1 MQENQTI
8 PFKCPKCQAPINVNE
23 ALYKQIESENQSRF
37 LAQQREFE
45 KEVNEKRA
53 QYQSHFKALEQKE
66 EALKERER
74 EQQAQF
80 DDAVKQASALALQ
93 DERAKIIEEARK
105 NAFLEQQKGLELL
118 QKELDE
124 KSKQV
129 QELHQKEAEIERLKR
144 ENNEAESRLK
154 AENEK
159 KLNEKLDLERE
170 KIEKALHEK
179 NELKFKQQEEQ
190 LEMLRNELKN
200 AQRKA
205 ELSSQQFQGEVQE
218 LAIEE
223 FLKQKFPLDS
233 VEEIKKGQRGGDC
246 IQVVHTREFQNC
258 GKIYYE
264 SKRTKEFQKAWVEK
278 LKSDMREIGADVGVI
293 VSEALPKEMERM
305 GLFEGVWVC
314 SFEEFKGLSA
324 VLREGVIQVSLAKKS
339 QENKGD
345 KVNLL
350 YHYLTSSEFSMQVN
364 AIIEGFEQLRADL
377 ESEKR
382 AMARIWKSR
391 EKQMEK
397 VFEGTINMYGS
408 IKGIAGNVIG
418 QVKALELGYDGE
430 ELEEDNSRRKY
441 ER

>member
-1 MQENQTI
+1 MQENQTR
-8 PFKCPKCQAPINVNE
+8 PFICPKCQEPIDVNE
-23 ALYKQIESENQSRF
+23 ALYKQIEQENQSRF
-37 LAQQREFE
+37 LAQQKAFE

-74 EQQAQF
+74 EQKAQF

-118 QKELDE
+118 QKELEE

-129 QELHQKEAEIERLKR
+129 QQLHQKEAEIERLKR

-205 ELSSQQFQGEVQE
+205 ELSSQQLQGEVQE

-233 VEEIKKGQRGGDC
+233 IEEIKKGQRGGDC

-314 SFEEFKGLSA
+314 SFEEFKGLST

-345 KVNLL
+345 KVDLL

-408 IKGIAGNVIG
+408 IKGIVGNTIG
-418 QVKALELGYDGE
+418 QVKALELGYD
-430 ELEEDNSRRKY
+430 EEDL
-441 ER
+441 ED

>member
-1 MQENQTI
+1 MQENQTR
-8 PFKCPKCQAPINVNE
+8 PFICPKCQEPIDVNE
-23 ALYKQIESENQSRF
+23 ALYKQIEQENQNKF
-37 LAQQREFE
+37 LAQQKAFE

-53 QYQSHFKALEQKE
+53 QYHTHLKMLEQKE
-66 EALKERER
+66 EALKERAK

-80 DDAVKQASALALQ
+80 DDAVKQASVLALQ

-223 FLKQKFPLDS
+223 FLRQKFPLDS

-324 VLREGVIQVSLAKKS
+324 VLREGVIQVGLAKKS

-345 KVNLL
+345 KMDLL

-377 ESEKR
+377 EGEKR

-391 EKQMEK
+391 EKQIDK

-408 IKGIAGNVIG
+408 IKGIAGNAIG
-418 QVKALELGYDGE
+418 QVKALELGYDE
-430 ELEEDNSRRKY
+430 RDLED
-441 ER
+441 

>member
-1 MQENQTI
+1 MQENQTR
-8 PFKCPKCQAPINVNE
+8 PFICPKCQEPIDVNE
-23 ALYKQIESENQSRF
+23 ALYKQIEQENQNKF
-37 LAQQREFE
+37 LAQQKEFE

-53 QYQSHFKALEQKE
+53 QYLSDLKNLEQKE
-66 EALKERER
+66 EALKERAK

-80 DDAVKQASALALQ
+80 DEAVKQASALALQ

-129 QELHQKEAEIERLKR
+129 QELHQKEVEIERLKR

-159 KLNEKLDLERE
+159 KLNEKLETERE

-205 ELSSQQFQGEVQE
+205 ELSSQQLQGEVQE

-233 VEEIKKGQRGGDC
+233 IEEIKKGQRGGDC

-264 SKRTKEFQKAWVEK
+264 SKRTKDFQKAWVEK

-345 KVNLL
+345 KVDLL

-391 EKQMEK
+391 EKQIDK

-408 IKGIAGNVIG
+408 IKGIAGNAIG
-418 QVKALELGYDGE
+418 QVKALELGYD
-430 ELEEDNSRRKY
+430 EEDL
-441 ER
+441 ED

>member
-1 MQENQTI
+1 MQENQIT
-8 PFKCPKCQAPINVNE
+8 CPKCQTLIDVRE
-23 ALYKQIESENQSRF
+23 ALYKQIELENQSRF
-37 LAQQREFE
+37 LAQQKEFE

-53 QYQSHFKALEQKE
+53 QYHTHLKMLEQKE
-66 EALKERER
+66 EALKEREK

-80 DDAVKQASALALQ
+80 DEAVKQASALALQ

-170 KIEKALHEK
+170 RIEKALHEK

-305 GLFEGVWVC
+305 GLLEGVWVC

-430 ELEEDNSRRKY
+430 DLED
-441 ER
+441 

>member
-1 MQENQTI
+1 MQENQTR
-8 PFKCPKCQAPINVNE
+8 PFICPKCQEPIDVNE
-23 ALYKQIESENQSRF
+23 ALYKQIERENQNKF
-37 LAQQREFE
+37 LAQQKAFE

-53 QYQSHFKALEQKE
+53 QYQSYFKNLEQKE
-66 EALKERER
+66 EALKEREK
-74 EQQAQF
+74 EQKAKF
-80 DDAVKQASALALQ
+80 DEAVKQASALALQ

-205 ELSSQQFQGEVQE
+205 ELSSQQLQGEVQE

-223 FLKQKFPLDS
+223 FLKQKFPLDI

-345 KVNLL
+345 KVDLL

-397 VFEGTINMYGS
+397 VFESTINMYGS
-408 IKGIAGNVIG
+408 IKGIAGNAIG

-430 ELEEDNSRRKY
+430 DLED
-441 ER
+441 

>member
-23 ALYKQIESENQSRF
+23 ALYKQIERENQNKF
-37 LAQQREFE
+37 LAQQKEFE
-45 KEVNEKRA
+45 KEMNEKRV
-53 QYQSHFKALEQKE
+53 QYQSYFKNLEQKE
-66 EALKERER
+66 EALKEREK

-80 DDAVKQASALALQ
+80 DEAVKQASALALQ

-408 IKGIAGNVIG
+408 IKGIAGNAIG
-418 QVKALELGYDGE
+418 QVKALELGYDEGD
-430 ELEEDNSRRKY
+430 LED
-441 ER
+441 

>member
-1 MQENQTI
+1 MQENQTR
-8 PFKCPKCQAPINVNE
+8 PFICPNCQVPIDVNE
-23 ALYKQIESENQSRF
+23 ALYKQIEQENQSRF
-37 LAQQREFE
+37 LAQQKAFE
-45 KEVNEKRA
+45 KEMNEKRA
-53 QYQSHFKALEQKE
+53 QYQSHSKALKQKE

-74 EQQAQF
+74 EQKAQF

-129 QELHQKEAEIERLKR
+129 QQLHQKEAEIERLKR

-170 KIEKALHEK
+170 RIEKALHEK

-223 FLKQKFPLDS
+223 FLRQKFPLDS

-324 VLREGVIQVSLAKKS
+324 VLREGVIQVGLAKKS

-345 KVNLL
+345 KMDLL

-391 EKQMEK
+391 EKQIDK

-408 IKGIAGNVIG
+408 IKGIVGNTIG
-418 QVKALELGYDGE
+418 QVKALELGYD
-430 ELEEDNSRRKY
+430 EEDL
-441 ER
+441 ED

>member
-8 PFKCPKCQAPINVNE
+8 PFKCPNCQAPINVNE
-23 ALYKQIESENQSRF
+23 ALYKQIELENQSRF
-37 LAQQREFE
+37 LAQQKEFE
-45 KEVNEKRA
+45 KEVKEKRA
-53 QYQSHFKALEQKE
+53 QYQSHFKMLEQKE
-66 EALKERER
+66 EALKEQER
-74 EQQAQF
+74 EQKAKF

-159 KLNEKLDLERE
+159 KMNEKLETERE
-170 KIEKALHEK
+170 RIEKALHEK

-218 LAIEE
+218 LAIEK
-223 FLKQKFPLDS
+223 FLRQKFPLDCI
-233 VEEIKKGQRGGDC
+233 EEIKKGQRGGDC

-350 YHYLTSSEFSMQVN
+350 YHYLTSSEFSMQVS
-364 AIIEGFEQLRADL
+364 AIIEGFEQLRAEL
-377 ESEKR
+377 ENEKR

-408 IKGIAGNVIG
+408 IKGIMGNAIWK
-418 QVKALELGYDGE
+418 VKALELGYDGE
-430 ELEEDNSRRKY
+430 DLED
-441 ER
+441 

>member
-1 MQENQTI
+1 MQENQTHS
-8 PFKCPKCQAPINVNE
+8 FKCPNCQVVIDVNE
-23 ALYKQIESENQSRF
+23 ALYKQIELENQSRF
-37 LAQQREFE
+37 LAQQKEFE
-45 KEVNEKRA
+45 KEVKEKRA
-53 QYQSHFKALEQKE
+53 QYQSHFKMLEQKE
-66 EALKERER
+66 EALKEQER
-74 EQQAQF
+74 EQKAKF

-129 QELHQKEAEIERLKR
+129 QELHQKEAEIEKLKR

-159 KLNEKLDLERE
+159 KLNEKLETERE
-170 KIEKALHEK
+170 RIEKALHEK

-223 FLKQKFPLDS
+223 FLRQKFPLDCI
-233 VEEIKKGQRGGDC
+233 EEIKKGQRGGDC

-264 SKRTKEFQKAWVEK
+264 SKRTKEFQKAWIEK

-293 VSEALPKEMERM
+293 VSEVLPKEMERM

-350 YHYLTSSEFSMQVN
+350 YHYLTSSEFSMQVS
-364 AIIEGFEQLRADL
+364 AIIEGFEQLRAEL
-377 ESEKR
+377 EKEKN

-391 EKQMEK
+391 EKQIEK

-408 IKGIAGNVIG
+408 IKGIMGNAIG
-418 QVKALELGYDGE
+418 QVKALEFGYDGE
-430 ELEEDNSRRKY
+430 DLE
-441 ER
+441 

>member
-1 MQENQTI
+1 MQENQTHS
-8 PFKCPKCQAPINVNE
+8 FKCPNCQVVIDVNE
-23 ALYKQIESENQSRF
+23 ALYKQIELENQSRF
-37 LAQQREFE
+37 LAQQKEFE
-45 KEVNEKRA
+45 KEVKEKRA
-53 QYQSHFKALEQKE
+53 QYQSHFKILEQKE

-74 EQQAQF
+74 EQKAKF

-124 KSKQV
+124 KSKQI

-170 KIEKALHEK
+170 RIEKALHEK

-223 FLKQKFPLDS
+223 FLRQKFPLDCI
-233 VEEIKKGQRGGDC
+233 EEIKKGQRGGDC

-293 VSEALPKEMERM
+293 VSEVLPKEMERM

-314 SFEEFKGLSA
+314 SFEEFKGLST

-350 YHYLTSSEFSMQVN
+350 YHYLTSSEFSMQVS
-364 AIIEGFEQLRADL
+364 AIIEGFEQLRAEL
-377 ESEKR
+377 EKEKN

-408 IKGIAGNVIG
+408 IKGIMGNVIG

-430 ELEEDNSRRKY
+430 DLED
-441 ER
+441 

>member
-1 MQENQTI
+1 MQENQIT
-8 PFKCPKCQAPINVNE
+8 CPKCQTLIDVRE
-23 ALYKQIESENQSRF
+23 ALYKQIELENQSRF
-37 LAQQREFE
+37 LAQQKAFE

-53 QYQSHFKALEQKE
+53 QYHTHLKMLEQKE
-66 EALKERER
+66 EALKERAK

-80 DDAVKQASALALQ
+80 DEAVKQASALALQ

-159 KLNEKLDLERE
+159 KLNEKLELERE

-223 FLKQKFPLDS
+223 FLRQKFPLDS

-305 GLFEGVWVC
+305 GLFDGVWVC

-345 KVNLL
+345 KVDLL

-391 EKQMEK
+391 EKQIDK

-418 QVKALELGYDGE
+418 QVKALELGYDEGD
-430 ELEEDNSRRKY
+430 LED
-441 ER
+441 

>member
-1 MQENQTI
+1 MQENQTR
-8 PFKCPKCQAPINVNE
+8 PFICPKCQEPIDVNE
-23 ALYKQIESENQSRF
+23 ALYKQIERENQSRF
-37 LAQQREFE
+37 LAQQKAFE

-53 QYQSHFKALEQKE
+53 QYQSYFKNLEQKE
-66 EALKERER
+66 EALKEREK
-74 EQQAQF
+74 EQQAKF
-80 DDAVKQASALALQ
+80 DEAVKQASALALQ
-93 DERAKIIEEARK
+93 DEKAKIIEEARK

-129 QELHQKEAEIERLKR
+129 KELHQKEAEIERLKR

-324 VLREGVIQVSLAKKS
+324 VLREGVIQVGLAKKS

-391 EKQMEK
+391 EKQIDK

-408 IKGIAGNVIG
+408 IKGIAGNAIG

-430 ELEEDNSRRKY
+430 DLED
-441 ER
+441 

>member
-1 MQENQTI
+1 MQENQTR
-8 PFKCPKCQAPINVNE
+8 PFICPKCQEPIDVNE
-23 ALYKQIESENQSRF
+23 ALYKQIERENQSRF
-37 LAQQREFE
+37 LAQQKAFE

-53 QYQSHFKALEQKE
+53 QYQSYFKNLEQKE
-66 EALKERER
+66 EALKEREK
-74 EQQAQF
+74 EQQAKF
-80 DDAVKQASALALQ
+80 DEAVKQASALALQ
-93 DERAKIIEEARK
+93 DEKAKIIEEARK

-159 KLNEKLDLERE
+159 KLNEKLETERE
-170 KIEKALHEK
+170 RIEKALHEK

-205 ELSSQQFQGEVQE
+205 ELSSQQLQGEVQE

-223 FLKQKFPLDS
+223 FLRQKFPLDS

-314 SFEEFKGLSA
+314 SFEEFKGLST

-345 KVNLL
+345 KVDLL

-391 EKQMEK
+391 EKQIDK

-408 IKGIAGNVIG
+408 IKGIAGNAIG
-418 QVKALELGYDGE
+418 QVKALELGYD
-430 ELEEDNSRRKY
+430 EEDL
-441 ER
+441 ED

>member
-1 MQENQTI
+1 MQENQI
-8 PFKCPKCQAPINVNE
+8 KCPNCQVLINVNE
-23 ALYKQIESENQSRF
+23 ALLKQIESENQSRF
-37 LAQQREFE
+37 LAQQKEFE

-53 QYQSHFKALEQKE
+53 EYRSHLEELKQKE
-66 EALKERER
+66 EALKEQEK
-74 EQQAQF
+74 EQKAKF
-80 DDAVKQASALALQ
+80 NNAVKQASALALQ
-93 DERAKIIEEARK
+93 DERTKIIEEARK

-159 KLNEKLDLERE
+159 KLNEKLDVERE
-170 KIEKALHEK
+170 RIAKALHEK

-190 LEMLRNELKN
+190 LEMLKNELKN

-223 FLKQKFPLDS
+223 FLRQKFPIDS
-233 VEEIKKGQRGGDC
+233 IEEIKKGQRGGDC

-314 SFEEFKGLSA
+314 SFEEFKGLST
-324 VLREGVIQVSLAKKS
+324 VLREGVIQVGLAKKS

-364 AIIEGFEQLRADL
+364 AIIEGFEQLRVDL

-397 VFEGTINMYGS
+397 VFESTINMYGS
-408 IKGIAGNVIG
+408 IKGIAGNAIG

-430 ELEEDNSRRKY
+430 DLED
-441 ER
+441 

>member
-1 MQENQTI
+1 MQENQTHS
-8 PFKCPKCQAPINVNE
+8 FKCPNCQVVIDVNE
-23 ALYKQIESENQSRF
+23 ALYKQIELENQSRF
-37 LAQQREFE
+37 LAQQKEFE
-45 KEVNEKRA
+45 KEVKEKRV
-53 QYQSHFKALEQKE
+53 QYQSHFKMLEQKE
-66 EALKERER
+66 EALKEQER
-74 EQQAQF
+74 EQKTKF

-159 KLNEKLDLERE
+159 KLNEKLETERE
-170 KIEKALHEK
+170 RIEKALHEK

-223 FLKQKFPLDS
+223 FLRQKFPLDCI
-233 VEEIKKGQRGGDC
+233 EEIKKGQRGGDC

-264 SKRTKEFQKAWVEK
+264 SKRTKEFQKAWIEK

-314 SFEEFKGLSA
+314 SFEEFKGLST

-350 YHYLTSSEFSMQVN
+350 YHYLTSSEFSMQVS
-364 AIIEGFEQLRADL
+364 AIIEGFEQLRAEL
-377 ESEKR
+377 EKEKN

-391 EKQMEK
+391 EKQIDK

-408 IKGIAGNVIG
+408 IKGIMGNAIG
-418 QVKALELGYDGE
+418 QVKALELWYDGE
-430 ELEEDNSRRKY
+430 DLED
-441 ER
+441 

>member
-1 MQENQTI
+1 MQENQIT
-8 PFKCPKCQAPINVNE
+8 CPKCQAPINVNE
-23 ALYKQIESENQSRF
+23 ALYKQIERENQNKF
-37 LAQQREFE
+37 LAQQKEFE

-53 QYQSHFKALEQKE
+53 QYQSYFKNLEQKE
-66 EALKERER
+66 EALKERAK
-74 EQQAQF
+74 EQQAKF
-80 DDAVKQASALALQ
+80 DEAVKQASVLALQ

-223 FLKQKFPLDS
+223 FLRQKFPLDS

-278 LKSDMREIGADVGVI
+278 LKNDMREIGADVGVI

-391 EKQMEK
+391 EKQIDK

-408 IKGIAGNVIG
+408 IKGIAGNAIG
-418 QVKALELGYDGE
+418 QVKALELGYDEG
-430 ELEEDNSRRKY
+430 ELE
-441 ER
+441 

>member
-8 PFKCPKCQAPINVNE
+8 PFKCPNCQAPIDVNE
-23 ALYKQIESENQSRF
+23 ALYKQIELENQSRF
-37 LAQQREFE
+37 LAQQKEFE
-45 KEVNEKRA
+45 KEVNAKRA
-53 QYQSHFKALEQKE
+53 QYQSHFKMLEQKE
-66 EALKERER
+66 EALKEQER
-74 EQQAQF
+74 EQKAKF
-80 DDAVKQASALALQ
+80 DDAVKQASVLALQ

-159 KLNEKLDLERE
+159 KLNEKLETERE
-170 KIEKALHEK
+170 RIEKALHEK

-223 FLKQKFPLDS
+223 FLRQKFPLDCI
-233 VEEIKKGQRGGDC
+233 EEIKKGQRGGDC

-264 SKRTKEFQKAWVEK
+264 SKRTKEFQKAWIEK

-350 YHYLTSSEFSMQVN
+350 YHYLTSSEFSMQVS
-364 AIIEGFEQLRADL
+364 AIIEGFEQLRAEL
-377 ESEKR
+377 ENEKR

-391 EKQMEK
+391 EKQIEK

-408 IKGIAGNVIG
+408 IKGIMGNAIG
-418 QVKALELGYDGE
+418 QVKALGLGYDGE
-430 ELEEDNSRRKY
+430 DLE
-441 ER
+441 

>member
-1 MQENQTI
+1 MQENQIT
-8 PFKCPKCQAPINVNE
+8 CPKCQTLIDVRE
-23 ALYKQIESENQSRF
+23 VLYKQIELENQNKF
-37 LAQQREFE
+37 LAQQKEFE
-45 KEVNEKRA
+45 KEVNAKRA
-53 QYQSHFKALEQKE
+53 QYQSYFKNLEQKE
-66 EALKERER
+66 EALKEREK
-74 EQQAQF
+74 EQQVQF
-80 DDAVKQASALALQ
+80 DEAVKQASTLALQ

-190 LEMLRNELKN
+190 LEILRNELKN

-223 FLKQKFPLDS
+223 FLRQKFPLDS
-233 VEEIKKGQRGGDC
+233 IEEIKKGQRGGDC

-324 VLREGVIQVSLAKKS
+324 VLREGVIQVGLAKKS

-382 AMARIWKSR
+382 AMNKIWKSR
-391 EKQMEK
+391 EKQIDK

-408 IKGIAGNVIG
+408 IKGIAGNTIG
-418 QVKALELGYDGE
+418 QVKALELGYD
-430 ELEEDNSRRKY
+430 EEDL
-441 ER
+441 ED

>member
-1 MQENQTI
+1 MQENQTR
-8 PFKCPKCQAPINVNE
+8 PFICPNCQAPINVNE
-23 ALYKQIESENQSRF
+23 ALYKQIEQENQNKF
-37 LAQQREFE
+37 LAQQKVFE

-53 QYQSHFKALEQKE
+53 QYQSYFKNLEQKE
-66 EALKERER
+66 EALKEREK
-74 EQQAQF
+74 EQQAKF
-80 DDAVKQASALALQ
+80 DEAVKQASALALQ

-159 KLNEKLDLERE
+159 KLNEKLVLERE

-190 LEMLRNELKN
+190 LEILRNELKN

-205 ELSSQQFQGEVQE
+205 ELGSQQLQGEVQE

-223 FLKQKFPLDS
+223 FLIQKFPLDCI
-233 VEEIKKGQRGGDC
+233 EEIKKGYKGGDW

-324 VLREGVIQVSLAKKS
+324 ALREGVIQVSLAKRS

-345 KVNLL
+345 KMGLL

-364 AIIEGFEQLRADL
+364 AIIEAFKQLKADL

-382 AMARIWKSR
+382 AMAGIWKKR
-391 EKQMEK
+391 EKQIDK

-408 IKGIAGNVIG
+408 IKGIAGNAIG
-418 QVKALELGYDGE
+418 QVKALELGYDGD
-430 ELEEDNSRRKY
+430 LED
-441 ER
+441 

>member
-1 MQENQTI
+1 MQENQTR
-8 PFKCPKCQAPINVNE
+8 PFICPKCQEPINVNE
-23 ALYKQIESENQSRF
+23 ALYKQIEQENQNKF
-37 LAQQREFE
+37 LAQQKAFE

-53 QYQSHFKALEQKE
+53 QYQSYFKNLEQKE
-66 EALKERER
+66 EALKERAK

-93 DERAKIIEEARK
+93 DEKAKIIEEARK

-205 ELSSQQFQGEVQE
+205 ELSSQQLQGEVQE

-223 FLKQKFPLDS
+223 FLRQKFPLDCI
-233 VEEIKKGQRGGDC
+233 EEIKKGQRGGDC
-246 IQVVHTREFQNC
+246 IQMVHTREFQNC

-324 VLREGVIQVSLAKKS
+324 VLREGVIQVGLAKKS

-350 YHYLTSSEFSMQVN
+350 YHYLTSSEFSMQVS

-382 AMARIWKSR
+382 AMNRIWKSR

-408 IKGIAGNVIG
+408 IKGIVGNAIG

-430 ELEEDNSRRKY
+430 DLED
-441 ER
+441 

>member
-1 MQENQTI
+1 MQENQIT
-8 PFKCPKCQAPINVNE
+8 CPKCQTLIDVRE
-23 ALYKQIESENQSRF
+23 ALYKQIEQENQNKF
-37 LAQQREFE
+37 LAQQKAFE

-53 QYQSHFKALEQKE
+53 QYHTHLKMLEQKE
-66 EALKERER
+66 EALKERAK

-80 DDAVKQASALALQ
+80 DDAVKQASTLVLQ

-223 FLKQKFPLDS
+223 FLRQKFPLDS

-258 GKIYYE
+258 GRIYYE
-264 SKRTKEFQKAWVEK
+264 SKRTKEFQKTWVEK
-278 LKSDMREIGADVGVI
+278 LKSDMREIGADMGVI

-430 ELEEDNSRRKY
+430 DLE
-441 ER
+441 

>member
-1 MQENQTI
+1 MQENQI
-8 PFKCPKCQAPINVNE
+8 KCPNCQAPINVNE
-23 ALYKQIESENQSRF
+23 ALLKQIESENQSRF
-37 LAQQREFE
+37 LAQQKEFE

-53 QYQSHFKALEQKE
+53 EYRSHLEELKQKE
-66 EALKERER
+66 EALKEQEK
-74 EQQAQF
+74 EQKAKF
-80 DDAVKQASALALQ
+80 NNAVKQASALALQ
-93 DERAKIIEEARK
+93 DERTKIIEEARK

-159 KLNEKLDLERE
+159 KLNEKLDVERE
-170 KIEKALHEK
+170 RIAKALHEK

-190 LEMLRNELKN
+190 LEMLKNELKN

-223 FLKQKFPLDS
+223 FLRQKFPIDS
-233 VEEIKKGQRGGDC
+233 IEEIKKGQRGGDC

-293 VSEALPKEMERM
+293 VSEVLPKEMERM

-314 SFEEFKGLSA
+314 SFEEFKGLST
-324 VLREGVIQVSLAKKS
+324 VLREGVIQVGLAKKS

-397 VFEGTINMYGS
+397 VFESTINMYGS
-408 IKGIAGNVIG
+408 IKGIAGNAIG

-430 ELEEDNSRRKY
+430 DLED
-441 ER
+441 

>member
-1 MQENQTI
+1 MQENQIT
-8 PFKCPKCQAPINVNE
+8 CPKCQTLIDVRE
-23 ALYKQIESENQSRF
+23 ALYKQIEQENQNKF
-37 LAQQREFE
+37 LAQQKAFE

-53 QYQSHFKALEQKE
+53 QYHTHLKMLEQKE
-66 EALKERER
+66 EALKERAK

-80 DDAVKQASALALQ
+80 DDAVKQASALVLQ

-223 FLKQKFPLDS
+223 FLRQKFPLDS

-258 GKIYYE
+258 GRIYYE

-278 LKSDMREIGADVGVI
+278 LKSDMREIGADMGVI

-430 ELEEDNSRRKY
+430 DLE
-441 ER
+441 

>member
-1 MQENQTI
+1 MQENQTHS
-8 PFKCPKCQAPINVNE
+8 FKCPNCQAPIDVNE
-23 ALYKQIESENQSRF
+23 ALYKQIELENQSRF
-37 LAQQREFE
+37 LAQQKEFE
-45 KEVNEKRA
+45 KEVKEKRA
-53 QYQSHFKALEQKE
+53 QYQSHFKMLEQKE
-66 EALKERER
+66 EALKEREK
-74 EQQAQF
+74 EQKAKF

-159 KLNEKLDLERE
+159 KLNEKLETERE
-170 KIEKALHEK
+170 RIEKALHEK

-223 FLKQKFPLDS
+223 FLRQKFPLDCI
-233 VEEIKKGQRGGDC
+233 EEIKKGQRGGDC

-264 SKRTKEFQKAWVEK
+264 SKRTKEFQKAWIEK

-350 YHYLTSSEFSMQVN
+350 YHYLTSSEFSMQVS
-364 AIIEGFEQLRADL
+364 AIIEGFEQLRAEL
-377 ESEKR
+377 EKEKN

-391 EKQMEK
+391 EKQIEK

-408 IKGIAGNVIG
+408 IKGIMGNAIG
-418 QVKALELGYDGE
+418 QVKALGLGYDGE
-430 ELEEDNSRRKY
+430 DLE
-441 ER
+441 

>member
-1 MQENQTI
+1 MQENQIT
-8 PFKCPKCQAPINVNE
+8 CPKCQTLIDVRE
-23 ALYKQIESENQSRF
+23 ALYKQIEQENQSRF
-37 LAQQREFE
+37 LAQQKEFE

-53 QYQSHFKALEQKE
+53 QYHTHLKMLEQKE
-66 EALKERER
+66 EALKERAK
-74 EQQAQF
+74 EQQAKF
-80 DDAVKQASALALQ
+80 DETVKQASALALQ
-93 DERAKIIEEARK
+93 DEKAKIIEEARK

-190 LEMLRNELKN
+190 LEMLKNELKN

-223 FLKQKFPLDS
+223 FLKQKFPLDCI
-233 VEEIKKGQRGGDC
+233 EEIKKGQRGGDC

-345 KVNLL
+345 KMDLL

-382 AMARIWKSR
+382 AMNKIWKSR

-408 IKGIAGNVIG
+408 IKGIVGNAIG

-430 ELEEDNSRRKY
+430 DLED
-441 ER
+441 

>member
-1 MQENQTI
+1 MQENQTHS
-8 PFKCPKCQAPINVNE
+8 FKCPNCQVVIDVNE
-23 ALYKQIESENQSRF
+23 ALYKQIELENQSRF
-37 LAQQREFE
+37 LAQQKEFE
-45 KEVNEKRA
+45 KEVKEKRA
-53 QYQSHFKALEQKE
+53 QYQSHFKMLEQKE
-66 EALKERER
+66 EALKEQER
-74 EQQAQF
+74 EQKAKF

-170 KIEKALHEK
+170 RIEKALHEK

-223 FLKQKFPLDS
+223 FLRQKFPLDCI
-233 VEEIKKGQRGGDC
+233 EEIKKGQRGGDC

-264 SKRTKEFQKAWVEK
+264 SKRTKEFQKTWVEK

-350 YHYLTSSEFSMQVN
+350 YHYLTSSEFSMQVS
-364 AIIEGFEQLRADL
+364 AIIEGFEQLRAEL
-377 ESEKR
+377 EKEKN

-408 IKGIAGNVIG
+408 IKGIMGNTIG

-430 ELEEDNSRRKY
+430 DLE
-441 ER
+441 

>member
-1 MQENQTI
+1 MQENQTR
-8 PFKCPKCQAPINVNE
+8 PFICPKCQEPIDVNE
-23 ALYKQIESENQSRF
+23 ALYKQIEQENQNKF
-37 LAQQREFE
+37 LAQQKEFE

-53 QYQSHFKALEQKE
+53 QYLSDFKNLEQKE
-66 EALKERER
+66 EALKEREK
-74 EQQAQF
+74 EQKAKF
-80 DDAVKQASALALQ
+80 DEAVKQASALALQ

-170 KIEKALHEK
+170 RIEKALHEK

-205 ELSSQQFQGEVQE
+205 ELSSQQLQGEVQE

-223 FLKQKFPLDS
+223 FLRQKFPLDCI
-233 VEEIKKGQRGGDC
+233 EEIKKGQRGGDC

-324 VLREGVIQVSLAKKS
+324 VLREGVIQVGLAKKS

-345 KVNLL
+345 KMDLL

-408 IKGIAGNVIG
+408 IKGIAGNAIG

-430 ELEEDNSRRKY
+430 DLED
-441 ER
+441 

>member
-1 MQENQTI
+1 MQENQTR
-8 PFKCPKCQAPINVNE
+8 PFICPNCQEPINVNE
-23 ALYKQIESENQSRF
+23 ALYKQIELENQNKF
-37 LAQQREFE
+37 LAQQKAFE
-45 KEVNEKRA
+45 KEVNEKRV
-53 QYQSHFKALEQKE
+53 QYHTNLKILEQKE
-66 EALKERER
+66 EALKVREK
-74 EQQAQF
+74 EQQAKF

-223 FLKQKFPLDS
+223 FLRQKFPLDS

-324 VLREGVIQVSLAKKS
+324 VLREGVIQVGLAKKS

-408 IKGIAGNVIG
+408 IKGIVGNAIG
-418 QVKALELGYDGE
+418 QVKALELWYDGE
-430 ELEEDNSRRKY
+430 DLED
-441 ER
+441 

>member
-1 MQENQTI
+1 MQENQIT
-8 PFKCPKCQAPINVNE
+8 CPKCQTLIDVRE
-23 ALYKQIESENQSRF
+23 ALYKQIELENQSRF
-37 LAQQREFE
+37 LAQQKAFE

-53 QYQSHFKALEQKE
+53 QYHTHLKMLEQKE
-66 EALKERER
+66 EVLKERAK

-80 DDAVKQASALALQ
+80 DEAVKQASVLALQ

-223 FLKQKFPLDS
+223 FLRQKFPLDS

-324 VLREGVIQVSLAKKS
+324 VLREGVIQVGLAKKS

-345 KVNLL
+345 KVDLL

-391 EKQMEK
+391 EKQIDK

-408 IKGIAGNVIG
+408 IKGIAGNAIG
-418 QVKALELGYDGE
+418 QVKALKLGYDEGD
-430 ELEEDNSRRKY
+430 LED
-441 ER
+441 

>member
-23 ALYKQIESENQSRF
+23 ALYKQIERENQSRF

-45 KEVNEKRA
+45 KEVNEKRV
-53 QYQSHFKALEQKE
+53 QYQSHFKMLEQKE

-223 FLKQKFPLDS
+223 FLRQKFPLDS

-324 VLREGVIQVSLAKKS
+324 VLREGVIQVNLAKKS

-345 KVNLL
+345 KVDLL

-408 IKGIAGNVIG
+408 IKGIAGNAIG
-418 QVKALELGYDGE
+418 QVKALELGYD
-430 ELEEDNSRRKY
+430 EEDL
-441 ER
+441 E

>member
-1 MQENQTI
+1 MQENQIT
-8 PFKCPKCQAPINVNE
+8 CPKCQTLIDVRE
-23 ALYKQIESENQSRF
+23 ALYKQIELENQSRF
-37 LAQQREFE
+37 LAQQKEFE
-45 KEVNEKRA
+45 REVDEKRA
-53 QYQSHFKALEQKE
+53 QYHTHLKMLEQKE
-66 EALKERER
+66 EALKERAK

-105 NAFLEQQKGLELL
+105 NAFLEQKKGLELL

-223 FLKQKFPLDS
+223 FLRQKFPLDS

-293 VSEALPKEMERM
+293 VSESLPKEMERM

-345 KVNLL
+345 KVDLL
-350 YHYLTSSEFSMQVN
+350 YRYLTSSEFSMQVN

-397 VFEGTINMYGS
+397 VFESTINMYGS

-418 QVKALELGYDGE
+418 QVKALELGYDEGD
-430 ELEEDNSRRKY
+430 LED
-441 ER
+441 

>member
-1 MQENQTI
+1 MQENQTR
-8 PFKCPKCQAPINVNE
+8 PFICPKCQAPIDVNE
-23 ALYKQIESENQSRF
+23 ALYKQIEQENQSRF
-37 LAQQREFE
+37 LAQQKAFE

-66 EALKERER
+66 ETLKERER
-74 EQQAQF
+74 EQKAKF
-80 DDAVKQASALALQ
+80 DDAVKQASVLALQ

-159 KLNEKLDLERE
+159 KLNEKLETERE
-170 KIEKALHEK
+170 RIEKALHEK

-223 FLKQKFPLDS
+223 FLRQKFPLDCI
-233 VEEIKKGQRGGDC
+233 EEIKKGQRGGDC

-350 YHYLTSSEFSMQVN
+350 YHYLTSSEFSMQVS
-364 AIIEGFEQLRADL
+364 AIIEGFEQLRAEL

-408 IKGIAGNVIG
+408 IKGIMGNVIG
-418 QVKALELGYDGE
+418 QVKALELGYD
-430 ELEEDNSRRKY
+430 EEDL
-441 ER
+441 ED

>member
-1 MQENQTI
+1 MQENQTR
-8 PFKCPKCQAPINVNE
+8 PFICPKCQEPIDVNE
-23 ALYKQIESENQSRF
+23 ALYKQIEQENQSRF
-37 LAQQREFE
+37 LAQQKAFE

-53 QYQSHFKALEQKE
+53 QYQSHFKNLEQKE
-66 EALKERER
+66 EALKEREK
-74 EQQAQF
+74 EQKAKF
-80 DDAVKQASALALQ
+80 DEAVKQASALALQ

-159 KLNEKLDLERE
+159 RLNEKLDLERE

-223 FLKQKFPLDS
+223 FLRQKFPLDCI
-233 VEEIKKGQRGGDC
+233 EEIKKGQRGGDC

-324 VLREGVIQVSLAKKS
+324 VLREGVIQVGLAKKS

-364 AIIEGFEQLRADL
+364 AIIEGFEQLRVDL

-408 IKGIAGNVIG
+408 IKGIAGNTIG
-418 QVKALELGYDGE
+418 QVKALELGYD
-430 ELEEDNSRRKY
+430 EEDL
-441 ER
+441 ED

>member
-1 MQENQTI
+1 MQENQIT
-8 PFKCPKCQAPINVNE
+8 CPKCQTLIDVRE
-23 ALYKQIESENQSRF
+23 ALYKQIESENQSKF
-37 LAQQREFE
+37 LAQQKEFE
-45 KEVNEKRA
+45 KEVNAKRA
-53 QYQSHFKALEQKE
+53 QYQSHFKMLEQKE
-66 EALKERER
+66 EALKEREK
-74 EQQAQF
+74 EQQTKF
-80 DDAVKQASALALQ
+80 DEAVKQASALALQ

-170 KIEKALHEK
+170 RIEKALHEK

-223 FLKQKFPLDS
+223 FLRQKFPLDCI
-233 VEEIKKGQRGGDC
+233 EEIKKGQRGGDC

-264 SKRTKEFQKAWVEK
+264 SKRTKEFQKTWVEK

-350 YHYLTSSEFSMQVN
+350 YHYLTSSEFSMQVS
-364 AIIEGFEQLRADL
+364 AIIEGFEQLKAEL
-377 ESEKR
+377 EKEKN

-391 EKQMEK
+391 EKQIEK

-408 IKGIAGNVIG
+408 IKGIMGNTIG

-430 ELEEDNSRRKY
+430 DLED
-441 ER
+441 

>member
-8 PFKCPKCQAPINVNE
+8 PFKCPNCQAPINVNE
-23 ALYKQIESENQSRF
+23 ALYKQIELENQSRF
-37 LAQQREFE
+37 LVQQKEFE
-45 KEVNEKRA
+45 KEVEEKRA
-53 QYQSHFKALEQKE
+53 QYQSHFKMLEQKE
-66 EALKERER
+66 EALKEQER
-74 EQQAQF
+74 EQKAKF

-159 KLNEKLDLERE
+159 KLNEKLETERE

-223 FLKQKFPLDS
+223 FLRQKFPLDNI
-233 VEEIKKGQRGGDC
+233 EEIKKGQRGGDC

-264 SKRTKEFQKAWVEK
+264 SKRTKEFQKAWIEK

-293 VSEALPKEMERM
+293 VSEALPKEMDRM

-324 VLREGVIQVSLAKKS
+324 VLREGVIQVGLAKKS

-345 KVNLL
+345 KMDLL
-350 YHYLTSSEFSMQVN
+350 YHYLTSSEFFMQVS

-377 ESEKR
+377 EREKR
-382 AMARIWKSR
+382 AMNKIWKSR
-391 EKQMEK
+391 EKQIDK

-408 IKGIAGNVIG
+408 IKGIMGNVIG

-430 ELEEDNSRRKY
+430 DLE
-441 ER
+441 

>member
-1 MQENQTI
+1 MQENQIT
-8 PFKCPKCQAPINVNE
+8 CPKCQTLIDVRE
-23 ALYKQIESENQSRF
+23 ALYKQIEQENQNKF
-37 LAQQREFE
+37 LAQQKAFE
-45 KEVNEKRA
+45 KEVNEKR
-53 QYQSHFKALEQKE
+53 KNLEQKE
-66 EALKERER
+66 ETLKEREK
-74 EQQAQF
+74 EQKAKF

-93 DERAKIIEEARK
+93 DERVKIIEEARK

-223 FLKQKFPLDS
+223 FLRQKFPLDS
-233 VEEIKKGQRGGDC
+233 IEEIKKGQRGGDC

-305 GLFEGVWVC
+305 GLFEGVWMC

-345 KVNLL
+345 KMDLL

-382 AMARIWKSR
+382 AMNKIWKSR

-408 IKGIAGNVIG
+408 IKGIAGNAIG
-418 QVKALELGYDGE
+418 QVKVLELGYDGE
-430 ELEEDNSRRKY
+430 DLED
-441 ER
+441 

>member
-8 PFKCPKCQAPINVNE
+8 PFKCPNCQAPINVNE
-23 ALYKQIESENQSRF
+23 ALYKQIELENQSRF
-37 LAQQREFE
+37 LAQQKEFE
-45 KEVNEKRA
+45 KEVKEKRA
-53 QYQSHFKALEQKE
+53 QYQSHFKILEQKE

-74 EQQAQF
+74 EQKAKF

-159 KLNEKLDLERE
+159 KLNEKLETERE
-170 KIEKALHEK
+170 RIEKALHEK

-223 FLKQKFPLDS
+223 FLRQRFPLDCI
-233 VEEIKKGQRGGDC
+233 EEIKKGQRGGDC

-264 SKRTKEFQKAWVEK
+264 SKRTKEFQKAWIEK

-350 YHYLTSSEFSMQVN
+350 YHYLTSSEFSMQVS

-377 ESEKR
+377 ENEKR

-391 EKQMEK
+391 EKQIEK

-408 IKGIAGNVIG
+408 IKGIMGNAIG
-418 QVKALELGYDGE
+418 QVKALGLGYDGE
-430 ELEEDNSRRKY
+430 DLEN
-441 ER
+441 

>member
-1 MQENQTI
+1 MQENQIT
-8 PFKCPKCQAPINVNE
+8 CPKCQTLIDVRE
-23 ALYKQIESENQSRF
+23 ALYKQIELENQNKF
-37 LAQQREFE
+37 LAQQKEFE

-53 QYQSHFKALEQKE
+53 QYQSYFKNLEQKE
-66 EALKERER
+66 EALKEREK
-74 EQQAQF
+74 EQKAKF
-80 DDAVKQASALALQ
+80 DEAVKQASALALQ
-93 DERAKIIEEARK
+93 DEKAKIIEEARK

-223 FLKQKFPLDS
+223 FLRQKFPLDS

-324 VLREGVIQVSLAKKS
+324 VLREGVIQVGLAKKS

-382 AMARIWKSR
+382 AMNRIWKSR

-397 VFEGTINMYGS
+397 VFDGTINMYGS
-408 IKGIAGNVIG
+408 IKGIVGNAIG
-418 QVKALELGYDGE
+418 QAKALELEYDGE
-430 ELEEDNSRRKY
+430 DLED
-441 ER
+441 